1 MNQNKIVVRRLFD
14 EVLNQRELNV
24 LDSII
29 SSDYTDHSP
38 LPGHAFPLEA
48 A

>member
-29 SSDYTDHSP
+29 SSDYTERN
-38 LPGHAFPLEA
+38 GTV
-48 A
+48 

>member
-14 EVLNQRELNV
+14 EELNQRELNV

-29 SSDYTDHSP
+29 SSDYTERN
-38 LPGHAFPLEA
+38 GTV
-48 A
+48 

>member
-1 MNQNKIVVRRLFD
+1 MVQMNQNKIVVRRLFD

-29 SSDYTDHSP
+29 SSDYTERN
-38 LPGHAFPLEA
+38 GTV
-48 A
+48 

>member
-1 MNQNKIVVRRLFD
+1 MNQNKIVGRRLFD

-29 SSDYTDHSP
+29 SSDYTERN
-38 LPGHAFPLEA
+38 GTV
-48 A
+48 